1 MLVAIF
7 RAVYVALVAS
17 WTPPPKRENVRVRV
31 PAGMVGPAKP
41 EPEDP
46 SPLLPD
52 DATDEVL
59 LVARHRTIGLLDLG
73 FDLDQTLRLVHLADV
88 VHTCA
93 DLRKRGWPHEWIV
106 DTLAPDDVE

>member
-1 MLVAIF
+1 M
-7 RAVYVALVAS
+7 
-17 WTPPPKRENVRVRV
+17 

-46 SPLLPD
+46 SPVVPV
-52 DATDEVL
+52 AAEEDEVVR
-59 LVARHRTIGLLDLG
+59 VAHYRTIGLLDLG